1 MQIIG
6 VTGQS
11 GTGKSTFS
19 EILANELECPR
30 IDIDKIGHAS
40 LKDTDIKV
48 KLCENFGEIILDES
62 GEINRKALGKI
73 VFGNEE
79 KMEILN
85 KITWGFME
93 NKLNK
98 VLSEEHK
105 SVVLEWILL
114 PKTDFWDKCNTKI
127 LVTSDDNIRK
137 EKIIKRDN
145 ISAEYLEQ
153 RDQSSLDY
161 KPFQFD
167 HIISHNYMEG
177 ELKSKA
183 SDIYKIIKFDD

>member
-6 VTGQS
+6 VTGKS

-19 EILANELECPR
+19 ELLANELECPR

-40 LKDTDIKV
+40 LKDEEIKE
-48 KLCENFGEIILDES
+48 KLYNNFGKEIFDEI
-62 GEINRKALGKI
+62 GEVNRKALGRI

-79 KMEILN
+79 KMQILN
-85 KITWGFME
+85 NITWGYMKNRLDE
-93 NKLNK
+93 
-98 VLSEEHK
+98 VLEEEHK
-105 SVVLEWILL
+105 AVVLEWILL

-127 LVTSDDNIRK
+127 LVTADNSMRK

-145 ISAEYLEQ
+145 ISVEYLEQ
-153 RDQSSLDY
+153 RDESSLDY

-167 HIISHNYMEG
+167 HIISHQYEDG
-177 ELKSKA
+177 ELKNRA